1 MSNKFLA
8 FLGTNDYIEC
18 NYYLDSSQIIKN
30 CRFVQ
35 LALAQLICRN
45 WSENDYVIVFTTN
58 EAKTTNWKTPNKFN
72 KPGLEKILNDIKP
85 GCEIKQVDIPEGK
98 NLDEIWKI
106 FEIILDEIDDEDNIT
121 FDVTHSFRSLPM
133 LLMVIL
139 NYAKFLKNIQLDG
152 IYYGAIESLGTLK
165 DIKEMPLE
173 KRNAPIFDLTPFVSL
188 FNWTIGVERFLNT
201 GDAVIIS
208 QLANEKIKP
217 IMINSK
223 GEDKNAKIVKGL
235 VNSLSNF
242 SKAVATCRSGEITK
256 LVKNIKQKINE
267 MQTSESLIVQ
277 MKPILDKIKEKFN
290 NFSDNEDK
298 NQLQA
303 IQWCSRHKLI
313 QQGFTLLQEFIVSYI
328 CRKNSYNVSKLKD
341 REFISTCLSVKGRDI
356 PEQQWNEHLKK
367 QKEKAEK
374 IIEQLNK
381 EVAEIYINIGQYRN
395 DLNHAG
401 CVQPHDF
408 EKFVIELENF
418 VSKVSSLINRER

>member
-1 MSNKFLA
+1 M
-8 FLGTNDYIEC
+8 
-18 NYYLDSSQIIKN
+18 IKLPEKI
-30 CRFVQ
+30 R
-35 LALAQLICRN
+35 R
-45 WSENDYVIVFTTN
+45 T
-58 EAKTTNWKTPNKFN
+58 
-72 KPGLEKILNDIKP
+72 LEKIVK
-85 GCEIKQVDIPEGK
+85 EM
-98 NLDEIWKI
+98 
-106 FEIILDEIDDEDNIT
+106 
-121 FDVTHSFRSLPM
+121 R
-133 LLMVIL
+133 
-139 NYAKFLKNIQLDG
+139 
-152 IYYGAIESLGTLK
+152 
-165 DIKEMPLE
+165 IKENVYSVGLFASWSRGDAT
-173 KRNAPIFDLTPFVSL
+173 KSSDVDLLVL
-188 FNWTIGVERFLNT
+188 DKGDFNHEFVER
-201 GDAVIIS
+201 I
-208 QLANEKIKP
+208 E
-217 IMINSK
+217 IN
-223 GEDKNAKIVKGL
+223 GL
-235 VNSLSNF
+235 LVDLDHIP
-242 SKAVATCRSGEITK
+242 KAWIHGQIPPE
-256 LVKNIKQKINE
+256 LDQKINE